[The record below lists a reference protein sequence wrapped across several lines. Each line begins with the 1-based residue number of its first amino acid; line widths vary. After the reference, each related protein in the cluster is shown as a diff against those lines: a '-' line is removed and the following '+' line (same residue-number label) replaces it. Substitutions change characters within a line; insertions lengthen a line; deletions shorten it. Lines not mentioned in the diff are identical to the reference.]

1 MTMTSTAK
9 VAPATRFPL
18 VPAAFFSMVLG
29 LGGLGGA
36 WRAAHRLYGLPAVIG
51 EAILGV
57 AVVVWAIL
65 IVLFAAKWLL
75 AREQALAEARHP
87 IQCCFIA
94 LAGVATLLVA
104 GALAPYSRSLAVAVF
119 TAGVIFTLG
128 FSLWRTGTLW
138 RGERDPTTT
147 TAVLYLPT
155 VRGCFV
161 TGTVSAALGAP
172 DWGLLAFGA
181 GFLAW
186 LAMESVLLHRLLV
199 APEMAIP
206 IRATMG
212 VQLAPPAVGAVSLTS
227 VMPHGAELLGHM
239 MMGYGLLQLGILVRQ
254 AVWIGRQ
261 PFSAAYW
268 SFSFGV
274 TALATAPLLMVAHGD
289 AGPMAVLAPWLF
301 GLANLAIGVLA
312 VRTLALLL
320 QGRLLPAAPNPA
332 TAPAEARA

>member
-1 MTMTSTAK
+1 MTMISTS
-9 VAPATRFPL
+9 VAAPPPRLPI

-36 WRAAHRLYGLPAVIG
+36 WRTAHRLYGLPAWIG
-51 EAILGV
+51 EAIMGL

-65 IVLFAAKWLL
+65 LILFVAKWLL

-104 GALAPYSRSLAVAVF
+104 GALAPYSHGLGVVVF
-119 TAGVIFTLG
+119 TAGVVFTMG

-155 VRGCFV
+155 VGGCFV
-161 TGTVSAALGAP
+161 TGTVSSALGAP
-172 DWGLLAFGA
+172 DWGLLSFGA

-186 LAMESVLLHRLLV
+186 LAMESVLLHRLLL
-199 APEMAIP
+199 APEMAVP

-212 VQLAPPAVGAVSLTS
+212 VQLAPPAVGAVSLAN

-239 MMGYGLLQLGILVRQ
+239 MIGYGLLQLGILARQ
-254 AVWIGRQ
+254 ALWIAKQ
-261 PFSAAYW
+261 PLSAAYW

-274 TALATAPLLMVAHGD
+274 TALATAPLLMTLHGD
-289 AGPMAVLAPWLF
+289 AGPMAILAPWLF
-301 GLANLAIGVLA
+301 GLANISIGLLAMG
-312 VRTLALLL
+312 TLVLLL
-320 QGRLLPAAPNPA
+320 QGRLLPPPAPSSPV
-332 TAPAEARA
+332 RA